1 MKIITKKKVDEILKR
16 ITANEIIGIE
26 YIKDIEAH
34 TKFSENNADIAF
46 EIGGIK
52 GMTKIQN
59 TLKRRYQNEQ
69 SIEKILERL
78 KDAGGCDADCEYD
91 KGWDSAIYEA
101 ISIVHEV
108 AKEYN
113 NGWIPCSERL
123 PRDYEEVLADVRGIG
138 FDSLKDAEMVGYFK
152 EKGKWFYSHGMQYLV
167 DGGKTRVIAWQPLP
181 EPFKER

>member
-1 MKIITKKKVDEILKR
+1 MNKAFEEILDKLNQVP
-16 ITANEIIGIE
+16 NEFRHEE
-26 YIKDIEAH
+26 Y
-34 TKFSENNADIAF
+34 N
-46 EIGGIK
+46 
-52 GMTKIQN
+52 
-59 TLKRRYQNEQ
+59 
-69 SIEKILERL
+69 
-78 KDAGGCDADCEYD
+78 
-91 KGWDSAIYEA
+91 EA
-101 ISIVHEV
+101 IRDVVNFIERY
-108 AKEYN
+108 KEKNN